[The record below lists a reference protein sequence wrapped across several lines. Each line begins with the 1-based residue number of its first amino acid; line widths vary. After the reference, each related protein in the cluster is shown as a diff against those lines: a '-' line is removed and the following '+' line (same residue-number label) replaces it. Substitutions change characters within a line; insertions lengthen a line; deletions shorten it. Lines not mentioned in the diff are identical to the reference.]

1 MKNNKDVNN
10 INPYEVD
17 KLSKIPSWLIIIFL
31 KYWAAAAAVYFGL
44 IGGISIGLDFSNWDD
59 PTNLADKFAQDEI
72 VILILAF
79 ALCLVMNYIVKPI
92 VRLMYNRRNNT
103 YKLNMVNGKGFVFL
117 FITFFYTLILSIL
130 LYFITNILSYY
141 GLVLDL
147 FGTTGS
153 VGIDPFTYAFC
164 FLVVD
169 SIFIAA
175 KNGINILINR
185 IKYKKLLEE

>member
-10 INPYEVD
+10 INPYELD

-72 VILILAF
+72 IILILAF

-117 FITFFYTLILSIL
+117 FVTFFYTLILSIL

-153 VGIDPFTYAFC
+153 VGIDPFTYALC
-164 FLVVD
+164 FLAVD
-169 SIFIAA
+169 SIFVAT
-175 KNGINILINR
+175 KNGINGLINR
-185 IKYKKLLEE
+185 IKYKRLLEE